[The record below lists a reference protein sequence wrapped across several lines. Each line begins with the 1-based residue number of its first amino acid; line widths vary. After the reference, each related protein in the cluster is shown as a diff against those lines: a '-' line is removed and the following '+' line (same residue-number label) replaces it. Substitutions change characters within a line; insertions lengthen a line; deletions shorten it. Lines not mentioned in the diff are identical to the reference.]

1 MRVIIC
7 GAGQVGYGIAERLA
21 AENHDI
27 TVIDTEAKLIEK
39 IRDTLDVRCII
50 GHGSRPEVLLTAG
63 ADEADMLIAVT
74 LFDEVNMVACQ
85 VAHSL
90 FNIPTKIARI
100 RSQSYLEPRYKNLFA
115 RENIPID
122 VVISPEVEVGEMVMR
137 RITLPGAIDVL
148 YFCNDAVVALALECM
163 EDCPVINT
171 PLKQLTELFPDLQT
185 TVTAIKRDSELL
197 IAHSDT
203 QLRVGDITYLVS
215 SRDQVRRALRIFGH
229 KEQEAHRIIIAGGG
243 HIGLYVAQAIEKRL
257 HKLKLRIIEADK
269 ERALTIADQLEK
281 TAILYGNVLD
291 PIILQEAGIGQAD
304 LMITLTNQD
313 QVNLLSAII
322 AKRLGCKANMV
333 LINNVAYQEFS
344 RAVGVDAYFNPR
356 SVTVSKILQQMRRGR
371 IRAVHS
377 VFNGAAE
384 IIEAEAMQTS
394 SLIGKPLREL
404 NLPEG
409 LRISAIYRNETIIQL
424 LGDTRILPGDRIVIF
439 ALADSVRDVEQL
451 FRVSLE
457 YF

>member
-1 MRVIIC
+1 MRIIIC
-7 GAGQVGYGIAERLA
+7 GAGQVGYGMAERLC

-27 TVIDTEAKLIEK
+27 TVIDIEEKLVER
-39 IRDTLDVRCII
+39 IRDLLDVRSFV
-50 GHGSRPEVLLTAG
+50 GHASHPEVLLAAG
-63 ADEADMLIAVT
+63 ADKADMFIAAT

-100 RSQSYLEPRYKNLFA
+100 RSQSYLEPSYKTLFA

-122 VVISPEVEVGEMVMR
+122 VVISPEIEVGEMVLR
-137 RITLPGAIDVL
+137 RIVLPEAVNVL
-148 YFCNDAVVALALECM
+148 HFCDDNVVALALECM

-171 PLKQLTELFPDLQT
+171 PLRRLTELFPNLQT
-185 TVTAIKRDSELL
+185 TVTAIKRGSELL

-203 QLRVGDITYLVS
+203 QLCVGDVTYLVS
-215 SRDQVRRALRIFGH
+215 SRDQVRRALGLFGH
-229 KEQEAHRIIIAGGG
+229 KEQKAHRMIIAGGG
-243 HIGLYVAQAIEKRL
+243 HIGLYVAQSIEKRL
-257 HKLKLRIIEADK
+257 HKLKLKIIEACK
-269 ERALTIADQLEK
+269 ERALIIADQLEK
-281 TAILYGNVLD
+281 TTVLCGNVLD
-291 PIILQEAGIGQAD
+291 PLILQEAGIDQAD
-304 LMITLTNQD
+304 LIITLTNQD

-333 LINNVAYQEFS
+333 LINNAAYQEIG
-344 RAVGVDAYFNPR
+344 RAVGVDAHFNPL
-356 SVTVSKILQQMRRGR
+356 SATISKILQQVRRGR

-384 IIEAEAMQTS
+384 IIEAEVMKTS
-394 SLIGKPLREL
+394 ALVGKLLLDL
-404 NLPEG
+404 NLPDG
-409 LRISAIYRNETIIQL
+409 LRIGAIYRNKTMVQL
-424 LGDTRILPGDRIVIF
+424 LSDTRILPGDRVVIF
-439 ALADSVRDVEQL
+439 ALSESVRHVEQL

>member
-27 TVIDTEAKLIEK
+27 TVIDTEAKLIDK
-39 IRDTLDVRCII
+39 IRDTLDIRCII
-50 GHGSRPEVLLTAG
+50 GHGSRPEVLLAAG
-63 ADEADMLIAVT
+63 ADEADMVIAVT

-185 TVTAIKRDSELL
+185 TVTAIKRGSELL

-257 HKLKLRIIEADK
+257 HKLKLKIIETDK

-344 RAVGVDAYFNPR
+344 RTVGVDAYFNPR

-394 SLIGKPLREL
+394 SLVGKPLKEL